1 MGEQTEHLFL
11 HSVGNH
17 ALKGQLS
24 GLDSK
29 DSKTEI
35 MWIIGLTLMSL

>member
-1 MGEQTEHLFL
+1 MGEQTEHLIL
-11 HSVGNH
+11 HSVGNQ

-29 DSKTEI
+29 TET